1 MGQLMAEKDMLAKL
15 GVKDFRSISKEN
27 IINFASMLQEMEP
40 EVAMKALEQVPEF
53 GRVTVA
59 ALEDYKAYAEKTLG
73 CESAETQIF
82 MTLCDKGI
90 QALERCA
97 ASDDVTPEER
107 MHYADMISEIVR
119 NAGSSLKDSK
129 VVNWRRFCAYSV
141 TILAGLGIM
150 ANIIGGNVNIK
161 LPSQKA

>member
-1 MGQLMAEKDMLAKL
+1 MGQLMTEKDVLAKL

-27 IINFASMLQEMEP
+27 IINFASMLQEMKP

-53 GRVTVA
+53 GKVTVA

-90 QALERCA
+90 QALERCVT
-97 ASDDVTPEER
+97 SDDVTPEER

-119 NAGSSLKDSK
+119 DAGSSLKDSK

-141 TILAGLGIM
+141 TILAVLGIL
-150 ANIIGGNVNIK
+150 ASIIGGNVSIK
-161 LPSQKA
+161 LPGQKA

>member
-1 MGQLMAEKDMLAKL
+1 MGQLMTEKDVLAKL

-40 EVAMKALEQVPEF
+40 EVAIKALEQVPEF
-53 GRVTVA
+53 GKVTVA
-59 ALEDYKAYAEKTLG
+59 ALEDYKVYAEKTLD
-73 CESAETQIF
+73 CESAETQTF
-82 MTLCDKGI
+82 MTLCDKRI
-90 QALERCA
+90 RALERCV

-119 NAGSSLKDSK
+119 DAGSSLKDSK

-150 ANIIGGNVNIK
+150 ASIIGGNVSIK
-161 LPSQKA
+161 LPGQKA

>member
-1 MGQLMAEKDMLAKL
+1 MGVQAAYTAVNQLLILL
-15 GVKDFRSISKEN
+15 GGVGMPK
-27 IINFASMLQEMEP
+27 SMESQ
-40 EVAMKALEQVPEF
+40 
-53 GRVTVA
+53 RTV
-59 ALEDYKAYAEKTLG
+59 
-73 CESAETQIF
+73 
-82 MTLCDKGI
+82 I

-150 ANIIGGNVNIK
+150 ASIIGGNVNIK

>member
-1 MGQLMAEKDMLAKL
+1 
-15 GVKDFRSISKEN
+15 
-27 IINFASMLQEMEP
+27 
-40 EVAMKALEQVPEF
+40 
-53 GRVTVA
+53 
-59 ALEDYKAYAEKTLG
+59 
-73 CESAETQIF
+73 

-90 QALERCA
+90 QALERCV

-119 NAGSSLKDSK
+119 DAGSSLKDSK

-150 ANIIGGNVNIK
+150 ASIIGGNVSIK
-161 LPSQKA
+161 LPGQKA